1 MYTFRVTDLV
11 SRSVI
16 KKYNRCRELNE
27 PANICLPDTASR
39 QADFMLTEVIGR
51 RKGTDGLY
59 RKRKRKLGGN
69 DMAKY
74 IMQRILAMLVTLF
87 IIITIGFMVIRLMP
101 GGIFDDAV
109 DMTYEQ
115 RTALEAKYNL
125 DKPIPIQYAMFL
137 KGLVLEGDWG
147 TSLKMYV
154 NVPVWDVIK
163 TKIPVTLYINFFSL
177 IISLP
182 LGIILGIVAAIRKN
196 TMTDYLISFLVVIFI
211 SVPSFI
217 FATLLQY
224 FVAFK
229 AGLFPII
236 YDATAS
242 GWDKFYC
249 LFLPIMALS
258 LGPIARVTRYLR
270 AELAET
276 INSDFMLLAKTKG
289 LTERQATIN
298 HGIRNSMLPLMNI
311 IVPMFT
317 SIMGGSLVI
326 ETIFSI
332 PGMGGIM
339 VKSINAPDYTVTLAA
354 LIFYSVVSLVTV
366 LIVDLS
372 YGIVDPRVR
381 MGGKK

>member
-1 MYTFRVTDLV
+1 
-11 SRSVI
+11 
-16 KKYNRCRELNE
+16 
-27 PANICLPDTASR
+27 
-39 QADFMLTEVIGR
+39 
-51 RKGTDGLY
+51 
-59 RKRKRKLGGN
+59 
-69 DMAKY
+69 MAKY
-74 IMQRILAMLVTLF
+74 VMQRILAMLLTLF
-87 IIITIGFMVIRLMP
+87 IIVTIGFMVIRLMP
-101 GGIFDDAV
+101 GGIFDEAV

-115 RTALEAKYNL
+115 QAALEAKYNL
-125 DKPIPIQYAMFL
+125 DKPIPVQYALFL
-137 KGLVLEGDWG
+137 KGLILEGDWG

-154 NVPVWDVIK
+154 NVPVWEIIQ

-177 IISLP
+177 LISLP
-182 LGIILGIVAAIRKN
+182 IGITLGIVAAIKKN
-196 TMTDYLISFLVVIFI
+196 TMADYLVSFIVVIFI
-211 SVPSFI
+211 SVPSFV

-236 YDATAS
+236 FDSTS
-242 GWDKFYC
+242 VGLDK
-249 LFLPIMALS
+249 LHGLTLPIVALS
-258 LGPIARVTRYLR
+258 LSPIARVTRYLR

-289 LTERQATIN
+289 LTERQATVN

-317 SIMGGSLVI
+317 GIMGGSLVI

-354 LIFYSVVSLVTV
+354 LIFYSVISLFTV
-366 LIVDLS
+366 LVVDLS
-372 YGIVDPRVR
+372 YGIIDPRVR

>member
-1 MYTFRVTDLV
+1 MV
-11 SRSVI
+11 
-16 KKYNRCRELNE
+16 KY
-27 PANICLPDTASR
+27 
-39 QADFMLTEVIGR
+39 V
-51 RKGTDGLY
+51 
-59 RKRKRKLGGN
+59 
-69 DMAKY
+69 
-74 IMQRILAMLVTLF
+74 MQRILAMLLTLF
-87 IIITIGFMVIRLMP
+87 IIITLGFMVIRLMP

-115 RTALEAKYNL
+115 RAALEAKYNL
-125 DKPIPIQYAMFL
+125 DKPIPVQYAMFL

-147 TSLKMYV
+147 TSLKLYI
-154 NVPVWDVIK
+154 NVPVWDIIK
-163 TKIPVTLYINFFSL
+163 TKIPVTLYINFFAL
-177 IISLP
+177 AISLP
-182 LGIILGIVAAIRKN
+182 LGITLGIVAAIRKN
-196 TMTDYLISFLVVIFI
+196 TMVDYGISFLVVIFI

-229 AGLFPII
+229 GGLFPII
-236 YDATAS
+236 YDATSTGFTKLHGLA
-242 GWDKFYC
+242 
-249 LFLPIMALS
+249 LPIIALS

-276 INSDFMLLAKTKG
+276 INTDFMLLAKTKG

-298 HGIRNSMLPLMNI
+298 HGIRNSLLPLANI
-311 IVPMFT
+311 IIPMFT
-317 SIMGGSLVI
+317 GIMGGSLVI

-354 LIFYSVVSLVTV
+354 LIFYTLVSLVTV
-366 LIVDLS
+366 LVVDLS
-372 YGIVDPRVR
+372 YGVIDPRVR

>member
-1 MYTFRVTDLV
+1 MGKY
-11 SRSVI
+11 VI
-16 KKYNRCRELNE
+16 
-27 PANICLPDTASR
+27 
-39 QADFMLTEVIGR
+39 
-51 RKGTDGLY
+51 
-59 RKRKRKLGGN
+59 
-69 DMAKY
+69 
-74 IMQRILAMLVTLF
+74 QRILAMLLTLF
-87 IIITIGFMVIRLMP
+87 IIITIGFVVIRLMP
-101 GGIFDDAV
+101 GGLFDDAV

-115 RTALEAKYNL
+115 RMALEEKYNL
-125 DKPIPIQYAMFL
+125 DKPIPVQYFLFL
-137 KGLVLEGDWG
+137 KGLILEGDWG

-154 NVPVWDVIK
+154 NVPVWDIIK

-177 IISLP
+177 LISLP
-182 LGIILGIVAAIRKN
+182 LGIIFGILAAVRKN
-196 TMTDYLISFLVVIFI
+196 TMTDYLISFLVVICI

-224 FVAFK
+224 FVAFR
-229 AGLFPII
+229 AGLFPIVF
-236 YDATAS
+236 DASTV
-242 GWDKFYC
+242 GWEKFRG
-249 LFLPIMALS
+249 LALPILDLS
-258 LGPIARVTRYLR
+258 FGPIARVTRYLR

-276 INSDFMLLAKTKG
+276 MNSDFMLLAKTKG

-317 SIMGGSLVI
+317 GIMGGSLVI

-339 VKSINAPDYTVTLAA
+339 INSINAPDYTVTLAA
-354 LIFYSVVSLVTV
+354 LIFYTLISLITV

-372 YGIVDPRVR
+372 YGVIDPRVR

>member
-1 MYTFRVTDLV
+1 MT
-11 SRSVI
+11 
-16 KKYNRCRELNE
+16 KY
-27 PANICLPDTASR
+27 
-39 QADFMLTEVIGR
+39 V
-51 RKGTDGLY
+51 
-59 RKRKRKLGGN
+59 
-69 DMAKY
+69 
-74 IMQRILAMLVTLF
+74 MQRIVAMLLTLF
-87 IIITIGFMVIRLMP
+87 IITTVGFMVIRLMP

-109 DMTYEQ
+109 DMTFEQ
-115 RTALEAKYNL
+115 RAALEAKYNL
-125 DKPIPIQYAMFL
+125 DKPIPVQYALFL
-137 KGLVLEGDWG
+137 KGLVLKGDWG

-154 NVPVWDVIK
+154 NVPVWDIIRS
-163 TKIPVTLYINFFSL
+163 KIPVTLYINFFAL
-177 IISLP
+177 LISLP
-182 LGIILGIVAAIRKN
+182 LGIVFGIVAAIRKN

-229 AGLFPII
+229 GGLFPII
-236 YDATAS
+236 YDATS
-242 GWDKFYC
+242 TGWGRLYG
-249 LFLPIMALS
+249 LALPIVALS

-317 SIMGGSLVI
+317 GIMGGSLVI

-354 LIFYSVVSLVTV
+354 LIFYSLVSLVTV

-372 YGIVDPRVR
+372 YGLIDPRVR

>member
-1 MYTFRVTDLV
+1 
-11 SRSVI
+11 
-16 KKYNRCRELNE
+16 
-27 PANICLPDTASR
+27 
-39 QADFMLTEVIGR
+39 MLTEVIGR

-354 LIFYSVVSLVTV
+354 LIF
-366 LIVDLS
+366 
-372 YGIVDPRVR
+372 
-381 MGGKK
+381 

>member
-1 MYTFRVTDLV
+1 
-11 SRSVI
+11 
-16 KKYNRCRELNE
+16 
-27 PANICLPDTASR
+27 
-39 QADFMLTEVIGR
+39 
-51 RKGTDGLY
+51 
-59 RKRKRKLGGN
+59 
-69 DMAKY
+69 
-74 IMQRILAMLVTLF
+74 
-87 IIITIGFMVIRLMP
+87 
-101 GGIFDDAV
+101 
-109 DMTYEQ
+109 
-115 RTALEAKYNL
+115 
-125 DKPIPIQYAMFL
+125 
-137 KGLVLEGDWG
+137 
-147 TSLKMYV
+147 
-154 NVPVWDVIK
+154 
-163 TKIPVTLYINFFSL
+163 
-177 IISLP
+177 
-182 LGIILGIVAAIRKN
+182 
-196 TMTDYLISFLVVIFI
+196 
-211 SVPSFI
+211 
-217 FATLLQY
+217 
-224 FVAFK
+224 
-229 AGLFPII
+229 
-236 YDATAS
+236 
-242 GWDKFYC
+242 
-249 LFLPIMALS
+249 MALS

-332 PGMGGIM
+332 PGIM